1 MTRIVTA
8 SGYTQA
14 DSGLFA
20 AILVTCGTIG
30 SVIVGVL
37 VDKTKRYQLIIIV
50 ILILDIGTLY
60 FIHTLK

>member
-8 SGYTQA
+8 SGYTEA

-30 SVIVGVL
+30 SIIVGVL
-37 VDKTKRYQLIIIV
+37 CDRTKRYQLIIIIILV
-50 ILILDIGTLY
+50 LDTGTYRKLILQ
-60 FIHTLK
+60 